1 MNKKGFINK
10 IIVMFLLSIVI
21 LNSYPNESYANANNL
36 TFNNLNIEQ
45 GISQSTAEIIFQ
57 DSKGYIWIGTSDG
70 LNRYNGYEYKI
81 YNYEEGKNSISNNG
95 ITDITEDENG
105 YIWVGTVQGMNRINT
120 ETGEIQNYTKEN
132 EKIPDDSTSEVIKTQ
147 ENKIVVAT
155 YSGICVYNEEK
166 YAFEPVLNTGNGLMS
181 DIVYSLDEDKYGNIW
196 VGTDMGV
203 HKISKDF
210 KILETYGGPKEEN
223 SVVRDAVYNM
233 YCDDK
238 YDTVWIGTANSGVF
252 KLNTKTKEVK
262 QYKNDPNDEWS
273 LPSNQIGKVLRDK
286 NDNLWI
292 GTDGGLAY
300 YDEEEEHFHIYRNKI
315 YDKNSLVYDNIKS
328 MIQDKEG
335 IIWKGIIWIGTYSG
349 VSIFDTESSIKH
361 YKAGPDEDY
370 LLNENMVHGIYE
382 DSNGYLWVGSK
393 LKGISIIDREN
404 HSATSISTEN
414 NDIIKS
420 DMINDIT
427 GYKDFIFVATD
438 GGILRIDKKTRKM
451 KNYSVE
457 DGLVNE
463 AVKDIMVDDKGYLW
477 AGTINGLSIIN
488 IETEEIIDMTKYIDT
503 EKYIK
508 HIYQDNEGNY
518 YLGLLR
524 DEGLCYINVK
534 QKKIKYFSNDK
545 SDKSSISSN
554 RVRYINGDSKGNV
567 WIGTNYGI
575 NKFDRKTETFERYT
589 AEDGIANNTIYG
601 ILVDN
606 DDNIWMST
614 NKGISKLNPETGKIE
629 NLSVTDG
636 LQSNEFNGNASFK
649 SDSGELFF
657 GGINGLNTFYPQ
669 DINKMDS
676 GTKVLFDGFSIDNK
690 EYNDIEGMKFK
701 SSTEDISI
709 KFFTPIYSSNK
720 NLMYEYKLIGASGE
734 VFTTKNNYVTF
745 SELPPGK
752 YTFEV
757 RVIDTGGNKS
767 EASSVSFKIKPPFWR
782 SPIAIL
788 AYIIAAI
795 LFVLKYKYEVKKLD
809 RLVKERTKDLVE
821 EMKKNTI
828 LHNKNIKL
836 ERNKNS
842 YFVNLSHELR
852 TPLNVMSSTNQLL
865 KGLSGNSIIDGE
877 KLNYYV
883 DISQRNCKRLLNLIN
898 NILDSSKLQND
909 MYQITL
915 KETDVVYL
923 VEETA
928 LTLKD
933 YIYSKGIDLIIDP
946 QIEEKIIKCDPY
958 EIERCII
965 NLVGNAVKFTPEGGS
980 ITIDIEDLDD
990 KVKISVTDTGCGI
1003 DEKFHK
1009 AIFDRFSQVE
1019 DSEPV
1024 KSGSGLGLTITSQ
1037 IIKLHKG
1044 KIYVESELGKGS
1056 TFVIILPVNP
1066 EI

>member
-1 MNKKGFINK
+1 
-10 IIVMFLLSIVI
+10 
-21 LNSYPNESYANANNL
+21 
-36 TFNNLNIEQ
+36 
-45 GISQSTAEIIFQ
+45 
-57 DSKGYIWIGTSDG
+57 
-70 LNRYNGYEYKI
+70 
-81 YNYEEGKNSISNNG
+81 
-95 ITDITEDENG
+95 
-105 YIWVGTVQGMNRINT
+105 
-120 ETGEIQNYTKEN
+120 
-132 EKIPDDSTSEVIKTQ
+132 
-147 ENKIVVAT
+147 
-155 YSGICVYNEEK
+155 
-166 YAFEPVLNTGNGLMS
+166 
-181 DIVYSLDEDKYGNIW
+181 
-196 VGTDMGV
+196 MGV

-223 SVVRDAVYNM
+223 SVVQDAVYNM

-238 YDTVWIGTANSGVF
+238 YDTVWIGTADSGVF

-273 LPSNQIGKVLRDK
+273 LPSNQIGEVLRDK

-300 YDEEEEHFHIYRNKI
+300 YDEEEEHFYIYRNKI

-328 MIQDKEG
+328 MIQDKE
-335 IIWKGIIWIGTYSG
+335 GIIWIGTYSG

-382 DSNGYLWVGSK
+382 DSDGYLWVGSK

-438 GGILRIDKKTRKM
+438 GGILRIDKKTRKI

-567 WIGTNYGI
+567 WIGTSYGI

-606 DDNIWMST
+606 DDNIWMSI

-701 SSTEDISI
+701 SSTDDINI

-788 AYIIAAI
+788 AYIIATI

-821 EMKKNTI
+821 EMKKNNI

-883 DISQRNCKRLLNLIN
+883 DISQRNCKRLINLIN

-933 YIYSKGIDLIIDP
+933 YIYSKGIDIIIDP
-946 QIEEKIIKCDPY
+946 QIEEKMIKCDPY

-1024 KSGSGLGLTITSQ
+1024 KSGSGLGLTITNQ

>member
-57 DSKGYIWIGTSDG
+57 DSKGYIWIGTNDG

-132 EKIPDDSTSEVIKTQ
+132 EKIPNDSTSEVIKTQ

-223 SVVRDAVYNM
+223 SVVQDAVYNM

-238 YDTVWIGTANSGVF
+238 YDTVWIGTADSGVF

-273 LPSNQIGKVLRDK
+273 LPSNQIGEVLRDK

-300 YDEEEEHFHIYRNKI
+300 YDEEEEHFYIIYRNKI

-328 MIQDKEG
+328 MIQDKE
-335 IIWKGIIWIGTYSG
+335 GIIWIGTYSG

-382 DSNGYLWVGSK
+382 DSDGYLWVGSK

-567 WIGTNYGI
+567 WIGTSYGI

-701 SSTEDISI
+701 SSTDDINI

-946 QIEEKIIKCDPY
+946 QIEEKMIKCDPY

-1024 KSGSGLGLTITSQ
+1024 KSGSGLGLTITNQ

>member
-1 MNKKGFINK
+1 
-10 IIVMFLLSIVI
+10 
-21 LNSYPNESYANANNL
+21 
-36 TFNNLNIEQ
+36 
-45 GISQSTAEIIFQ
+45 
-57 DSKGYIWIGTSDG
+57 
-70 LNRYNGYEYKI
+70 
-81 YNYEEGKNSISNNG
+81 
-95 ITDITEDENG
+95 
-105 YIWVGTVQGMNRINT
+105 
-120 ETGEIQNYTKEN
+120 
-132 EKIPDDSTSEVIKTQ
+132 
-147 ENKIVVAT
+147 
-155 YSGICVYNEEK
+155 
-166 YAFEPVLNTGNGLMS
+166 
-181 DIVYSLDEDKYGNIW
+181 
-196 VGTDMGV
+196 MGV

-223 SVVRDAVYNM
+223 SVVQDAVYNM

-238 YDTVWIGTANSGVF
+238 YDTVWIGTADSGVF

-273 LPSNQIGKVLRDK
+273 LPSNQIGEVLRDK

-300 YDEEEEHFHIYRNKI
+300 YDEEEEHFYIYRNKI

-328 MIQDKEG
+328 MIQDKE
-335 IIWKGIIWIGTYSG
+335 GIIWIGTYSG

-382 DSNGYLWVGSK
+382 DSDGYLWVGSK

-438 GGILRIDKKTRKM
+438 GGILRIDKKTRKI

-567 WIGTNYGI
+567 WIGTSYGI

-606 DDNIWMST
+606 DDNIWMSI

-701 SSTEDISI
+701 SSTDDINI

-788 AYIIAAI
+788 AYIIATI

-821 EMKKNTI
+821 EMKKNNI

-883 DISQRNCKRLLNLIN
+883 DISQRNCKRLINLIN

-946 QIEEKIIKCDPY
+946 QIEEKMIKCDPY

>member
-1 MNKKGFINK
+1 M
-10 IIVMFLLSIVI
+10 
-21 LNSYPNESYANANNL
+21 

-45 GISQSTAEIIFQ
+45 GISQSTAEAIFQ

-132 EKIPDDSTSEVIKTQ
+132 EKIPNDSTSEVIKTQ

-223 SVVRDAVYNM
+223 SVVQDAVYNM

-238 YDTVWIGTANSGVF
+238 YDTVWIGTADSGVF

-273 LPSNQIGKVLRDK
+273 LPSNQIGEVLRDK

-300 YDEEEEHFHIYRNKI
+300 YDEEEEHFYIYRNKI

-328 MIQDKEG
+328 MIQDKE
-335 IIWKGIIWIGTYSG
+335 GIIWIGTYSG

-382 DSNGYLWVGSK
+382 DSDGYLWVGSK

-438 GGILRIDKKTRKM
+438 GGILRIDKKTRKI

-567 WIGTNYGI
+567 WIGTSYGI

-701 SSTEDISI
+701 SSTDDINI

-946 QIEEKIIKCDPY
+946 QIEEKMIKCDPY

>member
-21 LNSYPNESYANANNL
+21 LNSYPNESYAHANNL

-45 GISQSTAEIIFQ
+45 GISQSTAKVIFQ
-57 DSKGYIWIGTSDG
+57 DSKGYIWIGTNDG

-81 YNYEEGKNSISNNG
+81 YNYEEGKNSISHND

-147 ENKIVVAT
+147 DNKIVVGT
-155 YSGICVYNEEK
+155 YAGICVYNEEK

-181 DIVYSLDEDKYGNIW
+181 DIVYSLDEDEYGNIW
-196 VGTDMGV
+196 AGTDMGV

-238 YDTVWIGTANSGVF
+238 YDTVWIGTADSGVF

-273 LPSNQIGKVLRDK
+273 LPSNQIGEVLRDK

-328 MIQDKEG
+328 IIQDKE
-335 IIWKGIIWIGTYSG
+335 GIIWIGTYSG

-382 DSNGYLWVGSK
+382 DSDGYLWVGS
-393 LKGISIIDREN
+393 ISIIDREN

-534 QKKIKYFSNDK
+534 QKTIKYFSNDK

-567 WIGTNYGI
+567 WIGTSYGI

-601 ILVDN
+601 VLVDN

-676 GTKVLFDGFSIDNK
+676 GTRVLFDGFSIDNK

-701 SSTEDISI
+701 SSTDDISI

-745 SELPPGK
+745 SELHPGK

-795 LFVLKYKYEVKKLD
+795 LFVLKHKYEVKKLD

-946 QIEEKIIKCDPY
+946 QIEEKMIKCDPY

>member
-1 MNKKGFINK
+1 MPINK
-10 IIVMFLLSIVI
+10 I
-21 LNSYPNESYANANNL
+21 NN
-36 TFNNLNIEQ
+36 
-45 GISQSTAEIIFQ
+45 
-57 DSKGYIWIGTSDG
+57 
-70 LNRYNGYEYKI
+70 
-81 YNYEEGKNSISNNG
+81 
-95 ITDITEDENG
+95 DI
-105 YIWVGTVQGMNRINT
+105 
-120 ETGEIQNYTKEN
+120 
-132 EKIPDDSTSEVIKTQ
+132 
-147 ENKIVVAT
+147 
-155 YSGICVYNEEK
+155 
-166 YAFEPVLNTGNGLMS
+166 
-181 DIVYSLDEDKYGNIW
+181 
-196 VGTDMGV
+196 
-203 HKISKDF
+203 
-210 KILETYGGPKEEN
+210 
-223 SVVRDAVYNM
+223 
-233 YCDDK
+233 
-238 YDTVWIGTANSGVF
+238 
-252 KLNTKTKEVK
+252 
-262 QYKNDPNDEWS
+262 
-273 LPSNQIGKVLRDK
+273 
-286 NDNLWI
+286 WI

-300 YDEEEEHFHIYRNKI
+300 FDEEEEDFHVYRNKI

-328 MIQDKEG
+328 MIQDKE
-335 IIWKGIIWIGTYSG
+335 GIIWIGTYSG

-382 DSNGYLWVGSK
+382 DSEGYLWVGSK

-404 HSATSISTEN
+404 HIATPITTEN

-438 GGILRIDKKTRKM
+438 GGVLRIDKKTRKM

-457 DGLVNE
+457 DGLVND

-477 AGTINGLSIIN
+477 AGTINGLSVIN
-488 IETEEIIDMTKYIDT
+488 IETEEIIDMTKYIGT

-508 HIYQDNEGNY
+508 HMYQDDEGNY

-534 QKKIKYFSNDK
+534 ENTIKYFKHDK
-545 SDKSSISSN
+545 KDKHSISSD
-554 RVRYINGDSKGNV
+554 RVRYVNGDSKGNV
-567 WIGTNYGI
+567 WIGTSYGV

-589 AEDGIANNTIYG
+589 AQDGIANNTIYG
-601 ILVDN
+601 VLVDN

-669 DINKMDS
+669 DINKMNS

-690 EYNDIEGMKFK
+690 EYNDIDGMKLK
-701 SSTEDISI
+701 SSTDNINI

-795 LFVLKYKYEVKKLD
+795 LFILKSKYEVKKLD
-809 RLVKERTKDLVE
+809 RLVKERTKDLEE
-821 EMKKNTI
+821 EMEKNTI

-865 KGLSGNSIIDGE
+865 KGLSKNSIIDGE

-933 YIYSKGIDLIIDP
+933 YIRSKGIDLIIDP
-946 QIEEKIIKCDPY
+946 QVEEKMVKCDPY

-965 NLVGNAVKFTPEGGS
+965 NLVGNSAKFTPEGGS

-1044 KIYVESELGKGS
+1044 EIYVESELGKGS

>member
-1 MNKKGFINK
+1 
-10 IIVMFLLSIVI
+10 
-21 LNSYPNESYANANNL
+21 
-36 TFNNLNIEQ
+36 
-45 GISQSTAEIIFQ
+45 
-57 DSKGYIWIGTSDG
+57 
-70 LNRYNGYEYKI
+70 
-81 YNYEEGKNSISNNG
+81 
-95 ITDITEDENG
+95 
-105 YIWVGTVQGMNRINT
+105 
-120 ETGEIQNYTKEN
+120 
-132 EKIPDDSTSEVIKTQ
+132 
-147 ENKIVVAT
+147 
-155 YSGICVYNEEK
+155 
-166 YAFEPVLNTGNGLMS
+166 
-181 DIVYSLDEDKYGNIW
+181 
-196 VGTDMGV
+196 MGV

-223 SVVRDAVYNM
+223 SVVQDAVYNM

-238 YDTVWIGTANSGVF
+238 YDTVWIGTADSGVF

-273 LPSNQIGKVLRDK
+273 LPSNQIGEVLRDK

-300 YDEEEEHFHIYRNKI
+300 YDEEEEHFYIYRNKI

-328 MIQDKEG
+328 MIQDKE
-335 IIWKGIIWIGTYSG
+335 GIIWIGTYSG

-382 DSNGYLWVGSK
+382 DSDGYLWVGSK

-438 GGILRIDKKTRKM
+438 GGILRIDKKTRKI

-567 WIGTNYGI
+567 WIGTSYGI

-606 DDNIWMST
+606 DDNIWMSI
-614 NKGISKLNPETGKIE
+614 NKGISKLNPETGKID

-701 SSTEDISI
+701 SSTDDINI

-788 AYIIAAI
+788 AYIIATI

-821 EMKKNTI
+821 EMKKNNI

-883 DISQRNCKRLLNLIN
+883 DISQRNCKRLINLIN

-946 QIEEKIIKCDPY
+946 QIEEKMIKCDPY

-1024 KSGSGLGLTITSQ
+1024 KSGSGLGLTITNQ

>member
-10 IIVMFLLSIVI
+10 IITIFLLSIVI
-21 LNSYPNESYANANNL
+21 LNSYPNESYAHDNNL

-57 DSKGYIWIGTSDG
+57 DSKGYIWIGTNDG

-132 EKIPDDSTSEVIKTQ
+132 EKIPNDSTSEVIKTQ

-223 SVVRDAVYNM
+223 SVVQDAVYNM

-238 YDTVWIGTANSGVF
+238 YDTVWIGTADSGVF

-273 LPSNQIGKVLRDK
+273 LPSNQIGEVLRDK

-300 YDEEEEHFHIYRNKI
+300 YDEEEEHFYIIYRNKI

-328 MIQDKEG
+328 MIQDKE
-335 IIWKGIIWIGTYSG
+335 GIIWIGTYSG

-382 DSNGYLWVGSK
+382 DSDGYLWVGSK

-438 GGILRIDKKTRKM
+438 GGILRIDKKTRKI

-567 WIGTNYGI
+567 WIGTSYGI

-701 SSTEDISI
+701 SSTDDINI

-946 QIEEKIIKCDPY
+946 QIEEKMIKCDPY

-1024 KSGSGLGLTITSQ
+1024 KSGSGLGLTITNQ

>member
-21 LNSYPNESYANANNL
+21 LNSYPNESYAHANNL

-45 GISQSTAEIIFQ
+45 GISQSTAKVIFQ
-57 DSKGYIWIGTSDG
+57 DSKGYIWIGTNDG

-81 YNYEEGKNSISNNG
+81 YNYEEGKNSISHND

-105 YIWVGTVQGMNRINT
+105 Y
-120 ETGEIQNYTKEN
+120 
-132 EKIPDDSTSEVIKTQ
+132 
-147 ENKIVVAT
+147 
-155 YSGICVYNEEK
+155 
-166 YAFEPVLNTGNGLMS
+166 
-181 DIVYSLDEDKYGNIW
+181 IW

-238 YDTVWIGTANSGVF
+238 YDTVWIGTADSGVF

-273 LPSNQIGKVLRDK
+273 LPSNQIGEVLRDK

-328 MIQDKEG
+328 IIQDKE
-335 IIWKGIIWIGTYSG
+335 GIIWIGTYSG

-382 DSNGYLWVGSK
+382 DSDGYLWVGSK

-601 ILVDN
+601 VLVDN

-701 SSTEDISI
+701 SSTDDISI

-883 DISQRNCKRLLNLIN
+883 DISQRNCNRLLNLIN

-946 QIEEKIIKCDPY
+946 QIEEKMIKCDPY